1 VGEISR
7 SQTVVRKPDIRVRRV
22 YGQPSPA
29 DGTRILVDSIWPG
42 ADESRAELGE
52 WCKQVAPS
60 TAMRKWYDHDPERFE
75 EFSRRYRAELEDRAG
90 EGVAAPMEVGQGP
103 NRDAPDRD
111 QRPRDQPGRGACRPA
126 PGLTPGSTCRLP
138 PSVAGTARRSVTR
151 GSGAR
156 LGSASGARVMSST
169 TAGMAVA
176 PRRSRIGHETVED
189 VHEAGQPPLPLARPG
204 QQPGCAVAWTAGWGA
219 CGHGTAHLDDQCR
232 PTATEVW
239 RR

>member
-1 VGEISR
+1 MTAARLCGRVADTGSGPSRAVDGRVGRLSQSGMLAGVVVGEISR

-90 EGVAAPMEVGQGP
+90 EGVAEPMEVGQGP

-138 PSVAGTARRSVTR
+138 PRSLVR
-151 GSGAR
+151 
-156 LGSASGARVMSST
+156 
-169 TAGMAVA
+169 
-176 PRRSRIGHETVED
+176 H
-189 VHEAGQPPLPLARPG
+189 
-204 QQPGCAVAWTAGWGA
+204 
-219 CGHGTAHLDDQCR
+219 DDR
-232 PTATEVW
+232 
-239 RR
+239 

>member
-1 VGEISR
+1 MAEQCSIPMTVAEPYDGGAVVRPCCGHGFWTQPGGRWRVGRLSQSGMLAGVVVGEISR

-75 EFSRRYRAELEDRAG
+75 EFSRRYRAKLEDRAG

-126 PGLTPGSTCRLP
+126 PGLTP
-138 PSVAGTARRSVTR
+138 AARADSRPRSLVR
-151 GSGAR
+151 
-156 LGSASGARVMSST
+156 
-169 TAGMAVA
+169 
-176 PRRSRIGHETVED
+176 H
-189 VHEAGQPPLPLARPG
+189 
-204 QQPGCAVAWTAGWGA
+204 
-219 CGHGTAHLDDQCR
+219 DDR
-232 PTATEVW
+232 
-239 RR
+239 